1 VFLKLKNSK
10 GQNMNFTTIDWKN
23 NQVILID
30 QTRLPLDEVYLK
42 ISDYRELGEAI
53 KQLKVRGA
61 PAIGIAA
68 AFGVCLGANDIDT
81 DNNEDFTKRLTI
93 IIDELATTRPTA
105 VNLFWALHRMS
116 VTLEHNKN
124 KTTNEIKKQLLE
136 EAFAILEEDRIICQK
151 MGKNGASLIK
161 DGDSVLTH
169 CNSGALATGGIG
181 TALGAIHFAFNQGK
195 NIKVFADET
204 RPLLQGARLTTWE
217 LIKAGIDVTLIC
229 DDMAAYIMQQG
240 LVDCVMLGADRI
252 AKNGDVANKIGTYGL
267 AVSANYHK
275 IPFYVVAP
283 TTTFDRSIKSGA
295 EIPIEQRAAEEITSG
310 FGKQTAPND
319 VQVYNPAFDV
329 TPNELITAI
338 ISEQGIYDPPFELSI

>member
-1 VFLKLKNSK
+1 
-10 GQNMNFTTIDWKN
+10 MNFTTIGWKN
-23 NQVILID
+23 NKVILID
-30 QTRLPLDEVYLK
+30 QTRIPSEEVYLT

-68 AFGVCLGANDIDT
+68 AFGVCLGANEIDT
-81 DNNEDFTKRLTI
+81 DNKDEFKKRLKLV
-93 IIDELATTRPTA
+93 IDELAATRPTA

-124 KTTNEIKKQLLE
+124 KTTNEIKEQLLE
-136 EAFAILEEDRIICQK
+136 EAFAILEEDKIICQK
-151 MGKNGASLIK
+151 MGEHGASLIK
-161 DGDSVLTH
+161 DGDTILTH

-181 TALGAIHFAFNQGK
+181 TALGAIHFAFNHGK
-195 NIKVFADET
+195 RIKVFADET

-229 DDMAAYIMQQG
+229 DDMAAYVMQQC

-283 TTTFDRSIKSGA
+283 TTTFDGSIKSGA
-295 EIPIEQRAAEEITSG
+295 EIPIEQRAVEEVTSCI
-310 FGKQTAPND
+310 GKRTAPD
-319 VQVYNPAFDV
+319 GVQVYNPAFDV
-329 TPNELITAI
+329 TPSELITAI
-338 ISEQGIYDPPFELSI
+338 VSEQGIYYPPFELSI

>member
-1 VFLKLKNSK
+1 
-10 GQNMNFTTIDWKN
+10 MNFTTIEWKN
-23 NQVILID
+23 NKVILID
-30 QTRLPLDEVYLK
+30 QTRIPLDEVYLK

-68 AFGVCLGANDIDT
+68 AFGVCLGANEIDT
-81 DNNEDFTKRLTI
+81 DNKDEFKKRLKLV
-93 IIDELATTRPTA
+93 IDELAATRPTA

-116 VTLEHNKN
+116 AVLENNIN
-124 KTTNEIKKQLLE
+124 KTTKKIKEQLLK
-136 EAFAILEEDRIICQK
+136 EAYAILEEDKIICQK
-151 MGKNGASLIK
+151 MGEKGASFIR
-161 DGDSVLTH
+161 DGDTILTH

-181 TALGAIHFAFNQGK
+181 TALGAIHTAFNQGK
-195 NIKVFADET
+195 KIKVFADET

-283 TTTFDRSIKSGA
+283 TTTFDGSIKSGA
-295 EIPIEQRAAEEITSG
+295 EIPIEQRAAEEVTSYI
-310 FGKQTAPND
+310 GKRTAPD
-319 VQVYNPAFDV
+319 GVKVYNPAFDV
-329 TPNELITAI
+329 TPSELITAI
-338 ISEQGIYDPPFELSI
+338 VSEQGIYYPPFELKI